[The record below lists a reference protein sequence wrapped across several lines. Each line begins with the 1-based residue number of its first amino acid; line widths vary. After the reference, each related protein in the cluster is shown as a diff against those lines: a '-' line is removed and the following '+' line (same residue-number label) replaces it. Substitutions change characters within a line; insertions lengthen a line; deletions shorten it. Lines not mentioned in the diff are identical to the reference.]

1 MKKKRPK
8 VVIDTNVFISSLK
21 SKMGASY
28 KLLFEVSKRKFEQ
41 NISPALIF
49 EYESVAKRSS
59 IGIELNDS
67 QINSIIDNICKQSTK
82 CQIFFLWRPFL
93 KDPKDD
99 LVLELAIESQ
109 SEFIITYNL
118 NDFKGVE
125 KFGIKVLTPKVF
137 LELIG
142 EL

>member
-21 SKMGASY
+21 SKMGVSY

-118 NDFKGVE
+118 NDFKGIE